1 MKRLDGKIALVTGA
15 GQGIGLAI
23 AKTLAKEGAVVI
35 GTGWHGKKVEDAFK
49 KLTSDHPEYSMLA
62 LE

>member
-23 AKTLAKEGAVVI
+23 AKKLAGEGAVVMERD
-35 GTGWHGKKVEDAFK
+35 GMQKRLKRRFQC
-49 KLTSDHPEYSMLA
+49 
-62 LE
+62 